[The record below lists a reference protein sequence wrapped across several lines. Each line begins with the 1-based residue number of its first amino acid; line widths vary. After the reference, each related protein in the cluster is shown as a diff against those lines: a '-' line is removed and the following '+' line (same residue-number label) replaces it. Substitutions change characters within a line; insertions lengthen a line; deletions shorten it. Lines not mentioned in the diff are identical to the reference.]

1 MSEESMN
8 SLEDLLDQHDYELPE
23 LGDIRMG
30 VIVANTPQG
39 MIIDLGLKRDGIVP
53 QSDLA
58 KLEPE
63 EREALKINDEVP
75 VYIAQT
81 DDPETLVVSIHLAR
95 LNQDWIE
102 AEALL
107 TSGQIFEGEV
117 IGYNKGGVIV
127 PYGRIRG
134 FVPISHLSD
143 VTPGMGERRR
153 QQRLARLRGESIG
166 VKIIEVDRHRHRLV
180 MSQREA
186 QKEWEEKKRG
196 ELMETLQ
203 PGEIRTGRISGMRE
217 FGAFVDLGGADGLVH
232 ISELSW
238 HRIDHPREVVKLG
251 DEIEVYV
258 LGVDQDSG
266 RISLSRKKLLPNPWD
281 TVTQRYTQNELI
293 EGKVTRILDY
303 GAFAEIEPGVEG
315 LLHIS
320 QLSRNAVE
328 DPRAVVKEGEVHLL
342 RIVSIDQKRQRI
354 GLSLKAV
361 TTTEQIE
368 WMAQKELADAL
379 RREEEEAAEAAR
391 VPTHHAAP
399 APAAE
404 PAPADESVA
413 EAQAAAAMPV
423 VEEAPAMAE
432 AAPPAVEDT
441 AVAEEPALSQA
452 AVEAAPETDN
462 DTAEEAA
469 ELAAGDI
476 AFVEPVETVETV
488 VEADDAADAVA
499 ETAEA
504 AVDAGHEVVADTAE
518 LVDDGADAVTDT
530 VENAADAVEETAEAV
545 VDEGREAVADAAD
558 FVDDGADAAADTVDD
573 AADAVEETAEAAV
586 DAGREA
592 VADAADLVE
601 DGVDAVA
608 DSAESLTETV
618 QDAAAA
624 AVDAVKNV
632 FGSVVDRIEA
642 ALTDDDN
649 NPAEIAE
656 ESQE

>member
-63 EREALKINDEVP
+63 EREALKVNDEVP

-251 DEIEVYV
+251 DEMEVYV

-423 VEEAPAMAE
+423 VEDAPAG
-432 AAPPAVEDT
+432 PRLLRRPLKKQ
-441 AVAEEPALSQA
+441 PW
-452 AVEAAPETDN
+452 PRN
-462 DTAEEAA
+462 
-469 ELAAGDI
+469 
-476 AFVEPVETVETV
+476 
-488 VEADDAADAVA
+488 
-499 ETAEA
+499 
-504 AVDAGHEVVADTAE
+504 
-518 LVDDGADAVTDT
+518 
-530 VENAADAVEETAEAV
+530 
-545 VDEGREAVADAAD
+545 R
-558 FVDDGADAAADTVDD
+558 
-573 AADAVEETAEAAV
+573 
-586 DAGREA
+586 R
-592 VADAADLVE
+592 
-601 DGVDAVA
+601 
-608 DSAESLTETV
+608 
-618 QDAAAA
+618 
-624 AVDAVKNV
+624 
-632 FGSVVDRIEA
+632 
-642 ALTDDDN
+642 
-649 NPAEIAE
+649 
-656 ESQE
+656 